1 MPGFNQRFG
10 LNRYAADEY
19 YHRALAAIARRDY
32 DRAIAALNDAIAELP
47 RNAEY
52 IAARGL
58 VHLEEAE
65 YDEAEAD
72 FVAALDIDKFEML
85 ANYGLGIIALKR
97 QEYHIAVKYLQSA
110 YYIDQKRPETLYA
123 LGVAFYQS
131 GDLVNATQFM
141 GKANELFEK
150 ANDKRKSESAR
161 WLRELANHV
170 AKPARPV
177 SPALPTSQ
185 QQPLPM
191 SDKSSPKP

>member
-19 YHRALAAIARRDY
+19 YHRALSAMARRDY
-32 DRAIAALNDAIAELP
+32 DRAIANLNDAIAELP
-47 RNAEY
+47 RNPEY

-72 FVAALDIDKFEML
+72 FAAALDIDKFEML
-85 ANYGLGIIALKR
+85 ANYGLGFIALKR
-97 QEYHIAVKYLQSA
+97 QEYPTAVKYLQAA

-123 LGVAFYQS
+123 LGVAFYHS
-131 GDLVNATQFM
+131 GDVVNATQFL
-141 GKANELFEK
+141 GRANELFEK

-161 WLRELANHV
+161 WLRELAKHV
-170 AKPARPV
+170 AKPARPA
-177 SPALPTSQ
+177 SPSLPTSRQ
-185 QQPLPM
+185 QALPL
-191 SDKSSPKP
+191 SDKAPPKP